1 MWVRQARAGAAWRL
15 SIPRWQ
21 NLSGSKTLE
30 PPPRAEGRGGGDDKA
45 SFPWGFTVAAGTPAA
60 RARRWRCVGMGGVG
74 KHIPYDSDMISY
86 RPQ

>member
-1 MWVRQARAGAAWRL
+1 MGAASARRCRVALVYTPVAEPVRVQNAGA
-15 SIPRWQ
+15 
-21 NLSGSKTLE
+21 
-30 PPPRAEGRGGGDDKA
+30 PPRAEGRGGGDDKA